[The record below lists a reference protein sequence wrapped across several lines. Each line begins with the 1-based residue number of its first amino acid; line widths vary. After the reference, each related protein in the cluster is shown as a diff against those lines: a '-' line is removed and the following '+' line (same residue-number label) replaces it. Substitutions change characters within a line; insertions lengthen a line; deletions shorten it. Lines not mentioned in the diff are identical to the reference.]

1 MLKPY
6 KADLHIHTCL
16 SPCADLKMS
25 PRAIAERAKTEE
37 IDILGICDHNSAEN
51 VPALIKAARKFKI
64 FVLPG
69 LEITSQEEVHIL
81 ALFDKPESAYKMQ
94 EIIYQNL
101 PGENDEEAFGMQV
114 VVNENGEV
122 LRFNNKLL
130 IGASTLSIEEVVQAI
145 HSLDGLAI
153 AAHIDREG
161 FSLIGQLGFI
171 PPHLELNALEIS
183 PHISYRD
190 AMDKFHPHLPLTC
203 SSDAHF
209 LEEIGRCSTSFY
221 IEKATTQEIKMAFLN
236 RKGRKILN

>member
-1 MLKPY
+1 MPKTF
-6 KADLHIHTCL
+6 KADLHVHTCL

-25 PRAIAERAKTEE
+25 PKAIAEQAKTKE

-51 VPALIKAARKFKI
+51 VPAMIKAARKFKI

-130 IGASTLSIEEVVQAI
+130 IGASTLSVEEVVQTI
-145 HSLDGLAI
+145 HSLEGLAI

-171 PPHLELNALEIS
+171 PNDLNLDALEIS
-183 PHISYRD
+183 PHISQQEAVARFQP
-190 AMDKFHPHLPLTC
+190 ALPLTC

-209 LEEIGRCSTSFY
+209 LEEIGRCSTSY
-221 IEKATTQEIKMAFLN
+221 WIEKATTQEIKMAFLN
-236 RKGRKILN
+236 KEGRKILN